1 MTKIIIGVKGTG
13 KTKVLIDMINSALDS
28 SDGSVVCIEKGDNLR
43 LQVSHK
49 CRLINSD
56 EYMVEDAEAL
66 YGFIAGILASNH
78 DVTDVFVDSALKIA
92 NNEIAKFDDFVKK
105 VDELCRDR
113 RQSHLK
119 HQRQHSFRAELF
131 IGFYHFCSLNYFLP
145 ILS

>member
-28 SDGSVVCIEKGDNLR
+28 SKGSVVCIEKGDNLR

-66 YGFIAGILASNH
+66 YGFIAGLLASNH
-78 DVTDVFVDSALKIA
+78 DITDMFIDATFRICKRDLAAFEQFALEADALTAKLGVNLVMTVSMPAESATDTI
-92 NNEIAKFDDFVKK
+92 KK
-105 VDELCRDR
+105 YL
-113 RQSHLK
+113 
-119 HQRQHSFRAELF
+119 
-131 IGFYHFCSLNYFLP
+131 
-145 ILS
+145 